1 MALGV
6 QIDLDAPDAM
16 EQIRHNIELLWKDHE
31 RLTGMAGPV
40 KFAAPVDF
48 RVKKTIGGL
57 TGLPS
62 LHRSSH
68 QNGGSDEIIVTGLSG
83 LLADPQTA
91 VLHKTSHQNGGTD
104 EIEVT
109 GLSGLLA
116 DPQTA
121 LPGGSDTEMQFND
134 GGVIEGA
141 PNVRYDPAT
150 DTLQL
155 GGASDYTEIEADGTI
170 KCAGGATTFND
181 INISGLALGTGPAAP
196 AVIAINGTGILT
208 YAFIGTGV
216 LADELHGSLENL
228 HDYLEGSDIVPHVH
242 WCPTTADAGNVKWQI
257 EYIWISRTGT
267 ITTSTTI
274 AVTTAAGGTAWTLKR
289 SDFPTVDGT
298 GRNIGDR
305 FMFRIFRDPAD
316 AADTYAHDAA
326 ILDVGIHYEKDTMGS
341 RGITTK

>member
-1 MALGV
+1 MGLGV
-6 QIDLDAPDAM
+6 QIDLNATDVMD
-16 EQIRHNIELLWKDHE
+16 QIRHNIELLWKEHE
-31 RLTGMAGPV
+31 RLSGQGGPV
-40 KFAAPVDF
+40 KFASALDL

-57 TGLPS
+57 TGLPA
-62 LHRSSH
+62 LHKSSH
-68 QNGGSDEIIVTGLSG
+68 QNDGTDEINVMGLTGLLADRQTPLDHAEDHENGGTDEMNVTALSG

-91 VLHKTSHQNGGTD
+91 
-104 EIEVT
+104 
-109 GLSGLLA
+109 A
-116 DPQTA
+116 A
-121 LPGGSDTEMQFND
+121 GGSDTEMQFND
-134 GGVIEGA
+134 GGALEGA

-150 DTLQL
+150 DILQL

-196 AVIAINGTGILT
+196 AIIAINSTGILT

-242 WCPTTADAGNVKWQI
+242 WCPTTTDAGNVKWQI

-316 AADTYAHDAA
+316 AADTYGFDAA
-326 ILDVGIHYEKDTMGS
+326 ILDVGIHYEKDMMGS

>member
-1 MALGV
+1 MGLGV
-6 QIDLDAPDAM
+6 QIDLSAPDAM
-16 EQIRHNIELLWKDHE
+16 EQIRHNIELLWKEHE
-31 RLTGMAGPV
+31 RISGQGGPV
-40 KFAAPVDF
+40 KFASALDL

-68 QNGGSDEIIVTGLSG
+68 QNGGSDEISVLGLSGLLADAQTALLHKVSHQDGGNDELNVAGLAG

-91 VLHKTSHQNGGTD
+91 AAGG
-104 EIEVT
+104 
-109 GLSGLLA
+109 A
-116 DPQTA
+116 
-121 LPGGSDTEMQFND
+121 DTEMQFND
-134 GGVIEGA
+134 GGALEGA

-170 KCAGGATTFND
+170 KAVGGATTFND

-196 AVIAINGTGILT
+196 AIIAINSTGILT

-216 LADELHGSLENL
+216 LADELHGSLEAL

-274 AVTTAAGGTAWTLKR
+274 AVTTAAGGTAWALKR

-298 GRNIGDR
+298 SRNIGDR

-316 AADTYAHDAA
+316 AADTYGFDAA